1 MTTGPQVRARRSREK
16 ILQAA
21 KTVFFRH
28 GYVGTSMDALA
39 ELAGVS
45 KQTIYA
51 HFDSKEA
58 LFVELVASLTGGG
71 AAAHRQRVEDPY
83 DDQSAEAFLL
93 SFATEQLRIVITPEL
108 LELRRLVIAESDR
121 FPELGRALH
130 EQGPAYSIDR
140 LTRAIEHY
148 CQQGEL
154 QVTNVPAAASHFNW
168 LLMGEPTNNAMLL
181 GTNNLPGADWLDQ
194 HARECVR
201 IFLCAFRA
209 DQ

>member
-1 MTTGPQVRARRSREK
+1 MRSRQK

-21 KTVFFRH
+21 KTVFFRQ
-28 GYVGTSMDALA
+28 GYVGTSMDTLA

-51 HFDSKEA
+51 HFAAKEA
-58 LFVELVASLTGGG
+58 LFIELVASLTGGG
-71 AAAHRQRVEDPY
+71 ADEHRQQVRDPY
-83 DDQSAEAFLL
+83 DQQNAEDFLL
-93 SFATEQLRIVITPEL
+93 TFATEQLRIVITPEL

-154 QVTNVPAAASHFNW
+154 VAADPKAAATHFNW

-181 GTNNLPGADWLDQ
+181 GTGNLPSADWLDQ

-201 IFLCAFRA
+201 IFICAFGA
-209 DQ
+209 DR